1 MKYLSINKNSQL
13 LFALLILLALVASS
27 CAGVTDIEACRTE
40 PPYGFFAGL
49 LHGFIAPFSFVVSLF
64 MDNVAIYEINNNGGW
79 YDFGFCLGAGILFGG
94 GSRASRKRS

>member
-1 MKYLSINKNSQL
+1 MKYLSLNKNN
-13 LFALLILLALVASS
+13 LFIFAALILLILIASS

-40 PPYGFFAGL
+40 PPYGFWAGL

-64 MDNVAIYEINNNGGW
+64 MDSVAIYEINNNGGW

-94 GSRASRKRS
+94 GSRASRRRN

>member
-1 MKYLSINKNSQL
+1 MKNLIASLNKQI
-13 LFALLILLALVASS
+13 LFAGLIILVLFATS

-79 YDFGFCLGAGILFGG
+79 YDFGFCIGAGILFGG
-94 GSRASRKRS
+94 GSRASRRK